1 MNERINSHPHLFLK
15 EHVEQVKKA
24 LEGIWNWH
32 SPETTTP
39 AVKNLLERLAEL
51 HDLGKGTSA
60 FQEYIKDPPSYTGA
74 SDEKSHTPLSL
85 LFTLA
90 IAMDEGWDELDTLI
104 LAAAARGHHSRLP
117 TVPEKK
123 LGGAS
128 CPEWD
133 IDNFAG
139 GEKARLLKK
148 QLNMVNF
155 SALAKETGIDLES
168 SLQRVAAQ
176 DTGKFLMKLKK
187 FLSDRVAAR
196 LLSLSIED
204 AVDFRLKA
212 QLVYSMLLEADKA
225 FLAVS
230 DPERY
235 LKRDARQWQARWID
249 QYIGIPEDSA
259 ANQLRQRARR
269 EVMVAIDK
277 KGKGRIFSLTAPT
290 GSGKT
295 LLAAT
300 WAFKL
305 REKTASE
312 TGNPPKIIVV
322 LPFLSII
329 DQTTK
334 VYGEL
339 LQAGGYKTD
348 GAWLLTSHSLADR
361 NYSERLEEG
370 ERPFY
375 VDTWR
380 SELIVTTYDQ
390 FLMSLMDPAAR
401 YQMRFHNLCD
411 AVIIMDEVQSLPC
424 RLWQPLEKILK
435 SLATTCNSRILLM
448 SATLPPFVS
457 DTVPL
462 LPGFEDY
469 FSSSKRYVLGFRTK
483 EKLSME
489 QFCDEV
495 ESRLPAWAE
504 ENKRVLVT
512 LNTRRSARRVRDAL
526 AGPSSTASGLPVYFI
541 SADVTP
547 GDRLEIIK
555 KIKAG
560 KPCIVV
566 STQCIEAGVDIDMDL
581 VIRDFAPLDSMVQ
594 IAGRCNREGKK
605 GRCPVEIVDLVDEE
619 GERYSEMI
627 YDPVHLQA
635 TRDLVEN
642 VTEVPEEDVLELSS
656 SYFQGLF
663 SKKDTGNVHLM
674 RFARWQEDLPV
685 HELLRGREKRQYT
698 FLVIQQDPRLK
709 EDMARANGGTDR
721 WKRREAWRRLAGRM
735 ARISVS
741 IYARPGF
748 HPSQIADEYLGHW
761 ILREGYYSS
770 ERGLLV
776 EGETRIL

>member
-1 MNERINSHPHLFLK
+1 MNERIKSHPHLFLN

-24 LEGIWNWH
+24 VEGIWNWH
-32 SPETTTP
+32 TTETITP
-39 AVKNLLERLAEL
+39 AVKNLLERLAVL
-51 HDLGKGTSA
+51 HDLGKGTNA
-60 FQEYIKDPPSYTGA
+60 FQEYIKDPLGYTGA

-90 IAMDEGWDELDTLI
+90 IALDGGWDELDTLI
-104 LAAAARGHHSRLP
+104 LAAAVRGHHSRLP

-123 LGGAS
+123 IGGVS

-155 SALAKETGIDLES
+155 PVLAKETGVDLES
-168 SLQRVAAQ
+168 PFQHLAAQ
-176 DTGKFLMKLKK
+176 DAGKFLVLLKNFLAGRIVAK
-187 FLSDRVAAR
+187 FF
-196 LLSLSIED
+196 SLSVED

-212 QLVYSMLLEADKA
+212 QLVYSVLLEADKA

-230 DPERY
+230 DPDRY
-235 LKRDARQWQARWID
+235 LRREARLWQAWWID
-249 QYIGIPEDSA
+249 QYIGMPEDSA
-259 ANQLRQRARR
+259 ANRLRQKARI
-269 EVMVAIDK
+269 EVLDAVAKNDK
-277 KGKGRIFSLTAPT
+277 ERIFSLTAPT

-305 REKTASE
+305 REKIASE

-334 VYGEL
+334 VYRDL
-339 LQAGGYKTD
+339 LRTGGCEAD

-361 NYSERLEEG
+361 KYADWLEEG
-370 ERPFY
+370 EKPFY

-380 SELIVTTYDQ
+380 SELIITTCDQ
-390 FLMSLMDPAAR
+390 FLMSLIDPAAR

-424 RLWQPLEKILK
+424 RLWQPLEKIFK
-435 SLATTCNSRILLM
+435 SLVTICNSRILLM

-457 DTVPL
+457 DAVPL
-462 LPGFEDY
+462 LPGFENY
-469 FSSSKRYVLGFRTK
+469 FSSCKRYVLSFRTK
-483 EKLSME
+483 EKLSIE
-489 QFCDEV
+489 QFCEEV
-495 ESRLPAWAE
+495 DSRLPVWIV
-504 ENKRVLVT
+504 ENKRVLIT
-512 LNTRRSARRVRDAL
+512 LNTRKSARKVRDAL
-526 AGPSSTASGLPVYFI
+526 AGSSSTVLGLPVYFI

-547 GDRLEIIK
+547 RDRLEIIE

-581 VIRDFAPLDSMVQ
+581 VIRDFAPLDSLIQV
-594 IAGRCNREGKK
+594 AGRCNREGKK
-605 GRCPVEIVDLVDEE
+605 GRCSVEIVDLVDEE

-627 YDPVHLQA
+627 YDPVHLQV
-635 TRDLVEN
+635 TRDLIESVMD
-642 VTEVPEEDVLELSS
+642 VPEEAVLELSN

-663 SKKDTGNVHLM
+663 SKKDTGGIHLM

-685 HELLRGREKRQYT
+685 HELLRGKEKMQYT
-698 FLVIQQDPRLK
+698 FLVIQQDPQLK
-709 EDMARANGGTDR
+709 NDMAEANGESDR
-721 WKRREAWRRLAGRM
+721 WKRREAWRKLAGRI
-735 ARISVS
+735 AKVSVS
-741 IYARPGF
+741 VYARPGF
-748 HPSQIADEYLGHW
+748 HPQQIADDYLGHW
-761 ILREGYYSS
+761 ILRDGYYSC
-770 ERGLLV
+770 ECGLLI